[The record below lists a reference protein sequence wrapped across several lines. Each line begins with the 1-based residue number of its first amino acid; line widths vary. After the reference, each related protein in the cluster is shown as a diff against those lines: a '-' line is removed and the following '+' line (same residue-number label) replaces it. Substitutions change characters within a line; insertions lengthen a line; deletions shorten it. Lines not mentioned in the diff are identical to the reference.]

1 MKEPVYLNPLD
12 LYIVRE
18 FAADGA
24 DCKAIAETHCGLY
37 YDEDEIRELYQVAQ
51 LYKTGETNITLLL
64 DDINISNAITSLMYR
79 ICNGKDKSIG
89 ISKEQFENL
98 EIRHPMLEESDSL
111 DDEDEDEDEDKD
123 EDSYN
128 CNVIYYRKVSRNHTI
143 LITTAGISEYKDGEC
158 RELEWNEI
166 DSARYDEEN
175 SRYEFICNDELF
187 DNSIIIGE
195 YDMIKWSEATPLVT
209 SVLCSVIEII
219 AEGYREHYKHE
230 QDTDLNN

>member
-51 LYKTGETNITLLL
+51 LYKTGEANITLLL
-64 DDINISNAITSLMYR
+64 DEINISNAIAALMYR
-79 ICNGKDKSIG
+79 VCNGEDKSIG
-89 ISKEQFENL
+89 ISKEQFEHL
-98 EIRHPMLEESDSL
+98 ETRHPMLEVSDSF
-111 DDEDEDEDEDKD
+111 DDED

-128 CNVIYYRKVSRNHTI
+128 CNVIYYRKESRNHTI
-143 LITTAGISEYKDGEC
+143 LITTAGISEYEDGEC
-158 RELEWNEI
+158 RELEWSEI

-175 SRYEFICNDELF
+175 NRYEFICKIKYYD
-187 DNSIIIGE
+187 DIIIGE
-195 YDMIKWSEATPLVT
+195 YAMIKWSEATPLVT

-219 AEGYREHYKHE
+219 AEGYREHYEHK

>member
-51 LYKTGETNITLLL
+51 LYKIGEANITLLL
-64 DDINISNAITSLMYR
+64 DGINISNAIAALMYR
-79 ICNGKDKSIG
+79 VCNGEDKSFS
-89 ISKEQFENL
+89 ISKEQFEHL
-98 EIRHPMLEESDSL
+98 ETRHPMLEASDSF
-111 DDEDEDEDEDKD
+111 DDED

-128 CNVIYYRKVSRNHTI
+128 CNVIYYRKESWNHTI
-143 LITTAGISEYKDGEC
+143 LITTAGISEYEDGEC
-158 RELEWNEI
+158 RELEWSEI
-166 DSARYDEEN
+166 DSARYNEEN
-175 SRYEFICNDELF
+175 YSYEFISKIKYYD
-187 DNSIIIGE
+187 DIIIGE
-195 YDMIKWSEATPLVT
+195 YAMIKWSEATPLVT

-219 AEGYREHYKHE
+219 ADGYRKHYEKE
-230 QDTDLNN
+230 QDTGKNN

>member
-1 MKEPVYLNPLD
+1 MEEPVYLNPLD
-12 LYIVRE
+12 LYIVQE

-24 DCKAIAETHCGLY
+24 DCQAIAETYCGLFY
-37 YDEDEIRELYQVAQ
+37 EEDEIRELYQVSQ
-51 LYKTGETNITLLL
+51 LYKIGEANITLLL
-64 DDINISNAITSLMYR
+64 DEINISNAIKSLMYK
-79 ICNGKDKSIG
+79 ICNGEDKSTG
-89 ISKEQFENL
+89 ISKEQFEHL
-98 EIRHPMLEESDSL
+98 ETRHPMLEVSNSF
-111 DDEDEDEDEDKD
+111 DDEDDE

-128 CNVIYYRKVSRNHTI
+128 CNVIYYRKESRNHTI

-175 SRYEFICNDELF
+175 NRYEFICNDELF
-187 DNSIIIGE
+187 DKNIIIGK

-219 AEGYREHYKHE
+219 AEGYREHYENE
-230 QDTDLNN
+230 QT

>member
-37 YDEDEIRELYQVAQ
+37 YEEDEISELYQVAQ

-64 DDINISNAITSLMYR
+64 DDINISNAIVALMYR
-79 ICNGKDKSIG
+79 VCNGEDKSIG
-89 ISKEQFENL
+89 ISKEQFEHL
-98 EIRHPMLEESDSL
+98 ETRHPMLEESDL
-111 DDEDEDEDEDKD
+111 VEDEDK
-123 EDSYN
+123 DSYN
-128 CNVIYYRKVSRNHTI
+128 CNVIYYRKESRNHTI
-143 LITTAGISEYKDGEC
+143 LITTAGISEYEDGEC
-158 RELEWNEI
+158 RELEWSEI
-166 DSARYDEEN
+166 DSARYDVEN
-175 SRYEFICNDELF
+175 NRYEFICNDELF
-187 DNSIIIGE
+187 DKNIIIGN
-195 YDMIKWSEATPLVT
+195 YAMIKWSEATPLVT

-219 AEGYREHYKHE
+219 AEGYREHYEHE

>member
-1 MKEPVYLNPLD
+1 MEEPIYLNPLD
-12 LYIVRE
+12 LYIVQE

-24 DCKAIAETHCGLY
+24 DCKAIAETYCGLFY
-37 YDEDEIRELYQVAQ
+37 EEDEIRELYQVSQ
-51 LYKTGETNITLLL
+51 LYKIGEANITLLL
-64 DDINISNAITSLMYR
+64 DEINISNAIKSLMYK
-79 ICNGKDKSIG
+79 ICNGEDKSIG
-89 ISKEQFENL
+89 ISKEQFEHL
-98 EIRHPMLEESDSL
+98 ETRHPMLEVSDSF
-111 DDEDEDEDEDKD
+111 DDEDDDEDKD

-128 CNVIYYRKVSRNHTI
+128 CNVIYYRKESRNHTI

-175 SRYEFICNDELF
+175 NRYKFICNDELF
-187 DNSIIIGE
+187 DKNIIIGK

-209 SVLCSVIEII
+209 SVLCSMIEII
-219 AEGYREHYKHE
+219 AEGYREHYENE

>member
-51 LYKTGETNITLLL
+51 LYKTGEANITLLL
-64 DDINISNAITSLMYR
+64 DDINISNAIAALMYR
-79 ICNGKDKSIG
+79 VCNGEDKSIG
-89 ISKEQFENL
+89 ISKEQFEQL
-98 EIRHPMLEESDSL
+98 ETRHPMLEESDMV
-111 DDEDEDEDEDKD
+111 EDEDK
-123 EDSYN
+123 DSYN
-128 CNVIYYRKVSRNHTI
+128 CNVIYYRKESRNHTI
-143 LITTAGISEYKDGEC
+143 LITTAGISEYEDGEC
-158 RELEWNEI
+158 RELEWSEI

-175 SRYEFICNDELF
+175 NRYEFICNDELF
-187 DNSIIIGE
+187 DKNIIIGE
-195 YDMIKWSEATPLVT
+195 YDLIKWSEATPLVT

-219 AEGYREHYKHE
+219 ADGYREHYENEH
-230 QDTDLNN
+230 DTDLNN

>member
-1 MKEPVYLNPLD
+1 
-12 LYIVRE
+12 
-18 FAADGA
+18 
-24 DCKAIAETHCGLY
+24 
-37 YDEDEIRELYQVAQ
+37 
-51 LYKTGETNITLLL
+51 
-64 DDINISNAITSLMYR
+64 MYR
-79 ICNGKDKSIG
+79 ICNWKDKSIG
-89 ISKEQFENL
+89 ISKEQFEHL
-98 EIRHPMLEESDSL
+98 EARHPILEESDSF
-111 DDEDEDEDEDKD
+111 DDEDEDEDKD

-158 RELEWNEI
+158 RELEWSEI

-187 DNSIIIGE
+187 DKSIIIGE

-219 AEGYREHYKHE
+219 AEGHKNIIKE
-230 QDTDLNN
+230 N

>member
-1 MKEPVYLNPLD
+1 MEEPIYLNPLD
-12 LYIVRE
+12 LYIVQE

-24 DCKAIAETHCGLY
+24 DCKAIAETYCGLFY
-37 YDEDEIRELYQVAQ
+37 EEDEIRELYQVSQ
-51 LYKTGETNITLLL
+51 LYKIGEANITLLL
-64 DDINISNAITSLMYR
+64 DEINISNAIKSLMYK
-79 ICNGKDKSIG
+79 ICNGEDKSIG
-89 ISKEQFENL
+89 ISKEQFEHL
-98 EIRHPMLEESDSL
+98 ETRHPMLEVSDSF
-111 DDEDEDEDEDKD
+111 DDEDDDEDKD

-128 CNVIYYRKVSRNHTI
+128 CNVIYYRKESRNHTI

-175 SRYEFICNDELF
+175 NRYEFICNDELF
-187 DNSIIIGE
+187 DKNIIIGK

-219 AEGYREHYKHE
+219 AEGYREHYEHE